1 MIIFRTKS
9 ELARFASETR
19 RSGKVIGLV
28 PTMGYL
34 HEGHLSLIAEAKRRG
49 ADEIAVSVFVN
60 PTQFGPNEDFAKYP
74 RDEKA
79 DRAKCRKA
87 GATAM
92 FFPTPENMYA
102 PDHSVWVDEEGALSG
117 SLCGARRPG
126 HFRGVCTVVAKLFNL
141 ACPHLA
147 VFGRKDFQQA
157 AIIRRMVRDLDFG
170 IDIVVAPIVR
180 EASGLAMSSR
190 NTYLSDAERES
201 ALALSRSLKT
211 VKAGAWAPQARRIRQ
226 TLEQSGL
233 KPDYV
238 EAVDSNTLKP
248 VKKIAAGVTVLL
260 AAYSGKTRL
269 IDNAEFTGGRMVL

>member
-1 MIIFRTKS
+1 
-9 ELARFASETR
+9 
-19 RSGKVIGLV
+19 
-28 PTMGYL
+28 
-34 HEGHLSLIAEAKRRG
+34 
-49 ADEIAVSVFVN
+49 
-60 PTQFGPNEDFAKYP
+60 
-74 RDEKA
+74 
-79 DRAKCRKA
+79 
-87 GATAM
+87 M
-92 FFPTPENMYA
+92 FFPSPENMYA
-102 PDHSVWVDEEGALSG
+102 TDHSAWVDEDGALSG

-141 ACPHLA
+141 SRPHLA

-201 ALALSRSLKT
+201 ALALSRLLKT
-211 VKAGAWAPQARRIRQ
+211 VKAGTWAPQARRIRQ
-226 TLEQSGL
+226 ALEQAGL

-238 EAVDSNTLKP
+238 EAVDSDTLKP
-248 VKKIAAGVTVLL
+248 VKTVVDGVTVLL

>member
-1 MIIFRTKS
+1 MKTFSDPEKFRKWCDS
-9 ELARFASETR
+9 RRASGAKLA
-19 RSGKVIGLV
+19 LV

-60 PTQFGPNEDFAKYP
+60 PTQFGPSEDFAKYP

-79 DRAKCRKA
+79 DRAKCRRA

-102 PDHSVWVDEEGALSG
+102 TDHSAWVDEDGALSG

-141 ACPHLA
+141 SRPHLA

-201 ALALSRSLKT
+201 ALALSRLLKT
-211 VKAGAWAPQARRIRQ
+211 VKAGTWAPQARRIRQ
-226 TLEQSGL
+226 ALEQAGL

-238 EAVDSNTLKP
+238 EAVDSDTLKP
-248 VKKIAAGVTVLL
+248 VKTVVDGVTVLL